1 MFVVVLAAGL
11 VTAGCSGSS
20 SGSGSGSGT
29 GKAVA
34 GSATGP
40 APSGPAPV
48 GYAPWPEAEH
58 DATHT
63 SHAALRGPQTGQI
76 HWKVDL
82 GSPISP
88 GPSVGADGTIY
99 ESSDG
104 GVLYALDPATGRE
117 EWKFDGAGAIG
128 GNDTSTTAA
137 VLPDGTIVWPGPR
150 NTVFGLSAQGK
161 QLWTVDVGA
170 VPLSPVI
177 ASPTTVYVMTT
188 AGVLTAIDVDGA
200 RSAARWTLKLGAQS
214 YAAPVVRGDG
224 VIETTVDDSLIAVH
238 DDGDSA
244 HELWTFTAPAQIEVS
259 AAVAADGTAV
269 VGADDGFEYGISVSG
284 TQLWKHRDIS
294 QSFSS
299 PAVTGDGTA
308 YFGDNGGAMTV
319 ASAATGTVV
328 RTLNAHPGESA
339 PGDDIWTAP
348 LVDGVGDVYY
358 GTNGGTIYGYSPS
371 GSQLFA
377 IQTGKTV
384 DSYPALSA
392 AGDLLI
398 GSDNGFLYSIGP

>member
-1 MFVVVLAAGL
+1 MRHRMFVVALVAGL
-11 VTAGCSGSS
+11 LTAGCS
-20 SGSGSGSGT
+20 SGNGA

-34 GSATGP
+34 GPAAGP
-40 APSGPAPV
+40 APSGPAPE
-48 GYAPWPEAEH
+48 GYAPWPEAER

-63 SHAALRGPQTGQI
+63 SQAALRGPQTGHI
-76 HWKVDL
+76 RWKVDL

-99 ESSDG
+99 ESSDA
-104 GVLYALDPATGRE
+104 GVLYALDPATGHEVWR
-117 EWKFDGAGAIG
+117 FDGAGTIG

-150 NTVFGLSAQGK
+150 DTVFGLSAQGRL
-161 QLWTVDVGA
+161 LWTVDVGA

-188 AGVLTAIDVDGA
+188 SGVLTAIEVDGA
-200 RSAARWTLKLGAQS
+200 KSGVRWTLKLGAQS
-214 YAAPVVRGDG
+214 YADPVVRGDG

-238 DDGDSA
+238 DDGGGA
-244 HELWTFTAPAQIEVS
+244 HELWTFTAPAQVEVS

-269 VGADDGFEYGISVSG
+269 IGADDGFEYAVSASG
-284 TQLWKHRDIS
+284 KQLWKHRDIS

-299 PAVTGDGTA
+299 PAVTSNGTA
-308 YFGDNGGAMTV
+308 YFGDNGGAMTS
-319 ASAATGTVV
+319 ASAATGAVARTV
-328 RTLNAHPGESA
+328 NAYPGVSTA
-339 PGDDIWTAP
+339 GDNIWTAP
-348 LVDGVGDVYY
+348 LIDGIGDVYY
-358 GTNGGTIYGYSPS
+358 GTNGGTIYGYSPG

-392 AGDLLI
+392 GGDLLI
-398 GSDNGFLYSIGP
+398 GSDNGFFYSIGP